1 MQFSSKVKDLV
12 RRLDAESELYGRRGQ
27 ASLASMIESIRDEVV
42 SAIQADEERLVTVSE
57 AAALCGYSP
66 SHLHKCVREGLLA
79 MEQDRG
85 RRLVRLKAVQALRL
99 SAAGAGT
106 EGQEDVPRIP
116 RIGRV
121 RSSMTR
127 TTSGARLR
135 EAS

>member
-1 MQFSSKVKDLV
+1 MQISETLHELV
-12 RRLDAESELYGRRGQ
+12 RRLDAESELYVRRGQ
-27 ASLASMIESIRDEVV
+27 ASRASMIESLREELV
-42 SAIQADEERLVTVSE
+42 SAIQADEERLVSVSE
-57 AAALCGYSP
+57 AAAHCGYSP
-66 SHLHKCVREGLLA
+66 SHLHKCIREGLLPT
-79 MEQDRG
+79 EQDGG
-85 RRLVRLKAVQALRL
+85 RRLVRLKTVQALRL